1 MWFCGYGWGSAL
13 EGPGSRAMEL
23 VGRLFRSRPW
33 HLLVP
38 DRQGGLLTAGGG
50 DPDADDGAQAA
61 RAADGSFAMVFVPDR
76 REVQVDLGQ
85 ISGSS
90 VRAWWFD
97 IVTGRVVGAG
107 DFPASGSRHITTPCA
122 TGRCSSSTMPRAG
135 SAARPGRQLKRY
147 FGRGGGASEAR
158 NSCRDRP
165 RSRRTRDAP
174 GGLIKPSSDYLSA
187 WKLYSPR
194 LPPRVPTTL
203 LWSKVANER
212 PIYKRCPATTCERFP
227 LQCCFGTVDMPL

>member
-1 MWFCGYGWGSAL
+1 
-13 EGPGSRAMEL
+13 MEL

-90 VRAWWFD
+90 VRAY
-97 IVTGRVVGAG
+97 
-107 DFPASGSRHITTPCA
+107 GST
-122 TGRCSSSTMPRAG
+122 S
-135 SAARPGRQLKRY
+135 
-147 FGRGGGASEAR
+147 
-158 NSCRDRP
+158 
-165 RSRRTRDAP
+165 
-174 GGLIKPSSDYLSA
+174 
-187 WKLYSPR
+187 
-194 LPPRVPTTL
+194 
-203 LWSKVANER
+203 
-212 PIYKRCPATTCERFP
+212 
-227 LQCCFGTVDMPL
+227 